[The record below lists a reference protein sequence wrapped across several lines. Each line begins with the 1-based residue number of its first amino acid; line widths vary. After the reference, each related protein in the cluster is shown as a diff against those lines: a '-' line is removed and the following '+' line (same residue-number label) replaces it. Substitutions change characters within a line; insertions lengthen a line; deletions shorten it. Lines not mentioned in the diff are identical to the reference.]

1 MGKCY
6 FLSRYIQITYIL
18 FKICGGIKLKI
29 FFIKEDLAKLRRP
42 FEVVDTYKG
51 YSQLLSPLFL
61 FSQRRPRGTCGGGYL
76 SKCKGQN

>member
-51 YSQLLSPLFL
+51 YSQLLPPLFL
-61 FSQRRPRGTCGGGYL
+61 FSQRRPRGTCGGGL
-76 SKCKGQN
+76 LIQM